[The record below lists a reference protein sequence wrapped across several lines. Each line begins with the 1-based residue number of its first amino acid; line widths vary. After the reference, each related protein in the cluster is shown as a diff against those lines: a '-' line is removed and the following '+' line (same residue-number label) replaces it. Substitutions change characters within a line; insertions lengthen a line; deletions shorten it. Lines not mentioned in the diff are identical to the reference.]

1 MMTWPA
7 GPALQETIREKS
19 MDERP
24 DNQESVLTESAL
36 LRASG
41 APLIPG
47 NRLRILRDAKEN
59 YPEWEAAISA
69 AERTIHLEMYI
80 IHNDLTGRRFIDLMA
95 EKAREGVKVRV
106 LYDWFGARS
115 TLGRGMWRPLIRA
128 GGEVRAANPP
138 RLSSLLGWVRR
149 DHRKLL
155 IVDGK
160 VAFVSGLCIGNAWVG
175 DPRAGLQPWRD
186 TGVMI
191 HGPAVADTES
201 AFAEAWNISGGPIP
215 ASELPEREAI
225 SEEGQV
231 AVRVVAASPETAGL
245 YRLDLLVA
253 AAAQEYLWLTDAY
266 FIGTSVY
273 IGALRSAA
281 MDGVDVRLLVPHG
294 SDIQWIANLSRT
306 SYRSLLKAGVRVFE
320 WNGPM
325 VHAKTAVC
333 DGLWARVGSTNLN
346 LSSWIGNWEID
357 VVIEDEDTAE
367 KMTRLFLEDLTNAT
381 EIILTSRNRVRP
393 VQRRPRQKRTRLI
406 SGSGRSVLIRAVT
419 AGSAVNA
426 AMTGKR
432 ELTRAEFP
440 NLFSI
445 GLIFFACALAA
456 FFLPTVFAYGIATLL
471 GLIGVF
477 LITMAA
483 RLRFSRPEDKEPD
496 QEEHQ

>member
-1 MMTWPA
+1 
-7 GPALQETIREKS
+7 

-24 DNQESVLTESAL
+24 DNQESVLTDAAF

-41 APLIPG
+41 APLVPG
-47 NRLRILRDAKEN
+47 NRLRILRDAEEN
-59 YPEWEAAISA
+59 YPEWEAAISGA
-69 AERTIHLEMYI
+69 AGTIHLEMYI
-80 IHNDLTGRRFIDLMA
+80 IHNDLTGRRFRDLLT

-115 TLGRGMWRPLIRA
+115 TLWSRMWRPLVEA
-128 GGEVRAANPP
+128 GGEVRVANPP

-155 IVDGK
+155 TVDGR
-160 VAFVSGLCIGNAWVG
+160 VAFVSGLCIGDAWAG
-175 DPRAGLQPWRD
+175 NPKAGLQPWRD

-191 HGPAVADTES
+191 HGPAVADAES
-201 AFAEAWNISGGPIP
+201 AFADAWNISGGVIP
-215 ASELPEREAI
+215 DAELPRREAI
-225 SEEGQV
+225 GEEGQV

-253 AAAQEYLWLTDAY
+253 AAAQEYLWITDAY
-266 FIGTSVY
+266 FLGTSAY
-273 IGALRSAA
+273 IQALRSAA

-306 SYRSLLKAGVRVFE
+306 SYRSLLEAGVRVFE

-333 DGLWARVGSTNLN
+333 DGLWARVGSSNLN
-346 LSSWIGNWEID
+346 LSSWLGNWEID
-357 VVIEDEDTAE
+357 VVIEDENSAGKITG
-367 KMTRLFLEDLTNAT
+367 MFLDDLTNAT
-381 EIILTSRNRVRP
+381 EIVLTSRHRVRP
-393 VQRRPRQKRTRLI
+393 VKRRPRQKRTRLI
-406 SGSGRSVLIRAVT
+406 RGSGKSMLIRAVT

-426 AMTGKR
+426 AVTGKR

-445 GLIFFACALAA
+445 GLLFFAIALAA
-456 FFLPTVFAYGIATLL
+456 FFLPTFFAYGLASLF
-471 GLIGVF
+471 GLTGLF
-477 LITMAA
+477 LVVLAA
-483 RLRFSRPEDKEPD
+483 RLRFSRPETEEPG
-496 QEEHQ
+496 EE